1 MRSDFEERLRQALED
16 QASKVAPDPA
26 TWRKV
31 EARAQR
37 GGAFRLGAPAL
48 GTATVVLIV
57 VITASRI
64 FTGPDLRPID
74 RSEATLQAVG
84 PEAASEAHTNAD
96 ASAAPS
102 ARSAAAGP
110 CATRDGLAAVIAT
123 TLGRLEASCRGGGTE
138 SLTSGPGF
146 DAHPVIGFGRVL
158 FDRRQAPGAPPVL
171 VELDLATGQVDELW
185 RGAWPAVGPD
195 GQIAA
200 IVDEPGD
207 GRQPEIEVV
216 FGDETTRFPVFGRGA
231 PEFTARHLAFDPAGD
246 RVYWEAG
253 YEGSTV
259 WTATLEGLEPIQ
271 LQNATTTDARLA
283 APASAQVGTV
293 AAISRCCVATEGD
306 RPTSAHLILQSQRGT
321 IGLAD
326 LAGLGGFDL
335 GAPELFLSPGGQ
347 MTLDEQGRWVPAQ
360 DPTWI
365 VGDGERL
372 YVVGDRDPIALV
384 SSDAV
389 SAAVVPTPE
398 PPP

>member
-1 MRSDFEERLRQALED
+1 MSDFEERLRQALDD
-16 QASKVAPDPA
+16 QASKVTPDPA

-31 EARAQR
+31 ESRAQR
-37 GGAFRLGAPAL
+37 GSAFRLGAPAV
-48 GTATVVLIV
+48 GTATVALII

-64 FTGPDLRPID
+64 FAGPDIRPVD
-74 RSEATLQAVG
+74 RVEATRR
-84 PEAASEAHTNAD
+84 AD
-96 ASAAPS
+96 APETAFAPETH
-102 ARSAAAGP
+102 ANPDPGP
-110 CATRDGLAAVIAT
+110 CATRGGMAAVIAT
-123 TLGRLEASCRGGGTE
+123 TLGRLEAACRTGGME

-146 DAHPVIGFGRVL
+146 DAHPVIGYGRVL
-158 FDRRQAPGAPPVL
+158 FDRRQAPDAPPYL

-185 RGAWPAVGPD
+185 PGAWPAVGPD

-216 FGDETTRFPVFGRGA
+216 MGDEVIRFPVFTQDA
-231 PEFTARHLAFDPAGD
+231 PELTARHLAFDPAGD

-259 WTATLEGLEPIQ
+259 WTATLEQQSPIQ
-271 LQNATTTDARLA
+271 LQDATTTDARLA
-283 APASAQVGTV
+283 APASAQAGAVGM
-293 AAISRCCVATEGD
+293 ISRCCVAVEGD
-306 RPTSAHLILQSQRGT
+306 RPTSAHLIVQSQRGT
-321 IGLAD
+321 IGQAD
-326 LAGLGGFDL
+326 LAGLQGFDL

-372 YVVGDRDPIALV
+372 FVVGDRDPIALI
-384 SSDAV
+384 SRDAV
-389 SAAVVPTPE
+389 SAAVVATLE